1 MVIIGVYR
9 FVLLRRC
16 GKGWSF
22 LAFDPRTNGRAFL
35 FHEILGCLLTS
46 LFLCSSEALTSP
58 LSKVETSKRV
68 GSAMVNCC
76 SDVLVGLSI
85 ILTET
90 AQVLKRHFFLLVLA
104 GEIWTL
110 NLFNLLRLGRR
121 LQLIEFAEERVHC
134 ADMAYLRGRYFLWI
148 EAGRQGHVR

>member
-1 MVIIGVYR
+1 
-9 FVLLRRC
+9 
-16 GKGWSF
+16 
-22 LAFDPRTNGRAFL
+22 
-35 FHEILGCLLTS
+35 
-46 LFLCSSEALTSP
+46 
-58 LSKVETSKRV
+58 
-68 GSAMVNCC
+68 MVNCC